1 MTKTIEELASTSI
14 SDYVLRR
21 VSIFDPGETAS
32 RVLGELKETGR
43 YEALVSS
50 GAKVG
55 LVTIRGLLDVD
66 QPARTKIERLWKTLV
81 PVESDCTFRGVAEA
95 LIRDN
100 MRAFPVVEE
109 GKPVGII
116 SQVEIVE
123 AMVDVPELKA
133 YPAKDYM
140 RSPVAT
146 LNSAEKVTQAR
157 RMMLERGISHV
168 PVVDSGRL
176 IGVVTAMD
184 IVHTFI
190 TPPSRMTTGDTTGE
204 KVTRFPGQ
212 VNGVMDDNPLVV
224 GQNASILDVVRGMR
238 DREKSACIMVEE
250 NGAVL
255 GILTPREALVI
266 LKGAE
271 PEGLPVSILGLE
283 RENFFERGVAE
294 EKVRRVV
301 ARNMR
306 IHPDINQVSIRIRRQ
321 QNSGERA
328 RYQIAA
334 RVLSPTEQFNASTE
348 GWDLLASFD
357 DLLEALDATLK
368 RAKREQPKTTRRG
381 RGRVQP
387 G

>member
-1 MTKTIEELASTSI
+1 MAKTLEELASTVI
-14 SDYVLRR
+14 SDYVTRHMS
-21 VSIFDPGETAS
+21 VFDPGDTAS
-32 RVLGELKETGR
+32 SVLGELKETGR

-50 GAKVG
+50 GTKVG
-55 LVTIRGLLDVD
+55 LVTVRDLLDVD
-66 QPARTKIERLWKTLV
+66 QSTQTKIEGLWRTLT
-81 PVESDCTFRGVAEA
+81 PIESESTFRGVAEA
-95 LIRDN
+95 LISDN
-100 MRAFPVVEE
+100 MRAFPVVEHR
-109 GKPVGII
+109 KLVGII
-116 SQVEIVE
+116 SQVEIVA

-133 YPAKDYM
+133 YPAKDYVK
-140 RSPVAT
+140 RPVAT
-146 LNSAEKVTQAR
+146 LDSGEKVAQAR

-168 PVVDSGRL
+168 PVVDSGKL

-190 TPPSRMTTGDTTGE
+190 TPGSRMAIGDKTGE
-204 KVTRFPGQ
+204 KLTRFPGQ
-212 VNGVMDDNPLVV
+212 VNGVMDDQPLAI
-224 GQNASILDVVRGMR
+224 GPNASILEAVKGMR
-238 DREKSACIMVEE
+238 DRGKSACVMVDE

-255 GILTPREALVI
+255 GILTPREVLVI

-271 PEGLPVSILGLE
+271 PEELPVSILGLE
-283 RENFFERGVAE
+283 GEGFFEKEIAE

-368 RAKREQPKTTRRG
+368 RAKREQPKTARRG
-381 RGRVQP
+381 HGRI
-387 G
+387 

>member
-1 MTKTIEELASTSI
+1 MAKTLEELASTVI
-14 SDYVLRR
+14 SDYVTRHMS
-21 VSIFDPGETAS
+21 VFDPGDTAS

-50 GAKVG
+50 GTKVG
-55 LVTIRGLLDVD
+55 LVTVRDLLDVD
-66 QPARTKIERLWKTLV
+66 QSTQTKIEGLWRTLT
-81 PVESDCTFRGVAEA
+81 PIESESTFRGVAEA
-95 LIRDN
+95 LISGN
-100 MRAFPVVEE
+100 MRAFPVVEHR
-109 GKPVGII
+109 KLVGII
-116 SQVEIVE
+116 SQVEIVA

-133 YPAKDYM
+133 YPAKDYVK
-140 RSPVAT
+140 RPVAT
-146 LNSAEKVTQAR
+146 LDSGEKVAQAR

-168 PVVDSGRL
+168 PVVDSGKL

-190 TPPSRMTTGDTTGE
+190 TPGSRMAIGDKTGE
-204 KVTRFPGQ
+204 KLTRFPGQ
-212 VNGVMDDNPLVV
+212 VNGVMDDQPLAI
-224 GQNASILDVVRGMR
+224 GPNASILEAVKGICDRG
-238 DREKSACIMVEE
+238 KSACVMVDE

-255 GILTPREALVI
+255 GILTPREVLVI

-271 PEGLPVSILGLE
+271 PEELPVSILGLE
-283 RENFFERGVAE
+283 GEGFFEKEIAE

-301 ARNMR
+301 IRNMR

-368 RAKREQPKTTRRG
+368 RAKREQPKTARRG
-381 RGRVQP
+381 RGRI
-387 G
+387 

>member
-55 LVTIRGLLDVD
+55 LVTIRDLLDVD

-140 RSPVAT
+140 RRPVAT

-204 KVTRFPGQ
+204 KVTRFSGQ
-212 VNGVMDDNPLVV
+212 VNGVMNDNPLVV

-283 RENFFERGVAE
+283 RESFFERGVAE

-306 IHPDINQVSIRIRRQ
+306 IHPDINQVSIRIRRK
-321 QNSGERA
+321 QNGGERT
-328 RYQIAA
+328 RYQIVA

>member
-1 MTKTIEELASTSI
+1 
-14 SDYVLRR
+14 
-21 VSIFDPGETAS
+21 
-32 RVLGELKETGR
+32 
-43 YEALVSS
+43 
-50 GAKVG
+50 
-55 LVTIRGLLDVD
+55 
-66 QPARTKIERLWKTLV
+66 
-81 PVESDCTFRGVAEA
+81 
-95 LIRDN
+95 
-100 MRAFPVVEE
+100 
-109 GKPVGII
+109 
-116 SQVEIVE
+116 
-123 AMVDVPELKA
+123 
-133 YPAKDYM
+133 
-140 RSPVAT
+140 
-146 LNSAEKVTQAR
+146 
-157 RMMLERGISHV
+157 
-168 PVVDSGRL
+168 VVDSGRL

-283 RENFFERGVAE
+283 REGFFERGVAE

-381 RGRVQP
+381 RGRA
-387 G
+387 

>member
-1 MTKTIEELASTSI
+1 MAKTLEELASTVI
-14 SDYVLRR
+14 SDYVTRHMS
-21 VSIFDPGETAS
+21 VFDPGDTAS
-32 RVLGELKETGR
+32 RVLGELKETDR

-50 GAKVG
+50 GTKVG
-55 LVTIRGLLDVD
+55 LVTVRDLLDVD
-66 QPARTKIERLWKTLV
+66 QSTQTKIEGLWRTLT
-81 PVESDCTFRGVAEA
+81 PIESESTFRGVAEV
-95 LIRDN
+95 LISGN
-100 MRAFPVVEE
+100 MRAFPVVEHR
-109 GKPVGII
+109 KLVGII
-116 SQVEIVE
+116 SQVEIVA

-133 YPAKDYM
+133 YPAKDYVK
-140 RSPVAT
+140 RPVAT
-146 LNSAEKVTQAR
+146 LDSGEKVTQAR

-168 PVVDSGRL
+168 PVVDSGKL

-190 TPPSRMTTGDTTGE
+190 TPGSRMAIGDKTGE
-204 KVTRFPGQ
+204 KLTRFPGQ
-212 VNGVMDDNPLVV
+212 VNGVMDDQPLAI
-224 GQNASILDVVRGMR
+224 GPNASILEAVKGMR
-238 DREKSACIMVEE
+238 DRGKSACVMVDE

-255 GILTPREALVI
+255 GILTPREVLVI

-271 PEGLPVSILGLE
+271 PEELPISILGLE
-283 RENFFERGVAE
+283 GEGFFEKGVAE

-368 RAKREQPKTTRRG
+368 RAKREQPKTARRG
-381 RGRVQP
+381 RGRI
-387 G
+387 

>member
-1 MTKTIEELASTSI
+1 MAKTLEELASTVI
-14 SDYVLRR
+14 SDYVTRR
-21 VSIFDPGETAS
+21 MSVFDPGDTAS

-50 GAKVG
+50 GTKVG
-55 LVTIRGLLDVD
+55 LVTVRDLLDVD
-66 QPARTKIERLWKTLV
+66 QSTQTKIEGLWRTLT
-81 PVESDCTFRGVAEA
+81 PIESESTFRGVAEA
-95 LIRDN
+95 LISDN
-100 MRAFPVVEE
+100 MRAFPVVEHR
-109 GKPVGII
+109 KLVGII
-116 SQVEIVE
+116 SQVEIVA

-133 YPAKDYM
+133 YPAKDYVK
-140 RSPVAT
+140 RPVAT
-146 LNSAEKVTQAR
+146 LDSGEKVAQAR

-168 PVVDSGRL
+168 PVVDSGKL

-190 TPPSRMTTGDTTGE
+190 TPGSRMAMGDKTGE
-204 KVTRFPGQ
+204 KLTRFPGQ
-212 VNGVMDDNPLVV
+212 VNGVMDDQPLAI
-224 GQNASILDVVRGMR
+224 GLNASILEAVKGMHNRG
-238 DREKSACIMVEE
+238 KSACVMVDE

-255 GILTPREALVI
+255 GILTPREVLVI

-271 PEGLPVSILGLE
+271 PEELPVSILGLE
-283 RENFFERGVAE
+283 GEGFFEKEIAE

-301 ARNMR
+301 IRNMR

-368 RAKREQPKTTRRG
+368 RAKREQPKTARRG
-381 RGRVQP
+381 HGRI
-387 G
+387 

>member
-1 MTKTIEELASTSI
+1 
-14 SDYVLRR
+14 
-21 VSIFDPGETAS
+21 
-32 RVLGELKETGR
+32 
-43 YEALVSS
+43 
-50 GAKVG
+50 
-55 LVTIRGLLDVD
+55 
-66 QPARTKIERLWKTLV
+66 
-81 PVESDCTFRGVAEA
+81 
-95 LIRDN
+95 
-100 MRAFPVVEE
+100 MRAFPVVEHR
-109 GKPVGII
+109 KLVGII
-116 SQVEIVE
+116 SQVEIVA

-133 YPAKDYM
+133 YPAKDYVK
-140 RSPVAT
+140 RPVAT
-146 LNSAEKVTQAR
+146 LDSGEKVAHAR

-190 TPPSRMTTGDTTGE
+190 TPGSRMAIGDKTGE
-204 KVTRFPGQ
+204 KLTRFPGQ
-212 VNGVMDDNPLVV
+212 VNGVMDDQPLAI
-224 GQNASILDVVRGMR
+224 GLNASIHEAVKGMHDRG
-238 DREKSACIMVEE
+238 KSACVMVDE
-250 NGAVL
+250 NGTVL
-255 GILTPREALVI
+255 GILTPREVLVI

-271 PEGLPVSILGLE
+271 PEELPVSILGLE
-283 RENFFERGVAE
+283 GEGFFEKGVAE

-368 RAKREQPKTTRRG
+368 RAKREQPKTARRG
-381 RGRVQP
+381 RGRK
-387 G
+387 

>member
-1 MTKTIEELASTSI
+1 MTKTLEELSSTVI
-14 SDYVLRR
+14 SDYVTRR
-21 VSIFDPGETAS
+21 MSVFDPGDTAF

-50 GAKVG
+50 GTKVG
-55 LVTIRGLLDVD
+55 LVTVRDLLDVD
-66 QPARTKIERLWKTLV
+66 QSTQTKIEGLWRTLT
-81 PVESDCTFRGVAEA
+81 PIESESTFRGVAEA
-95 LIRDN
+95 LISDN
-100 MRAFPVVEE
+100 MRAFPVVEHR
-109 GKPVGII
+109 KLVGII
-116 SQVEIVE
+116 SQVEIVA

-133 YPAKDYM
+133 YPAKDYVK
-140 RSPVAT
+140 RPVAT
-146 LNSAEKVTQAR
+146 LDSGEKVAQAR

-168 PVVDSGRL
+168 PVVDSGKL

-190 TPPSRMTTGDTTGE
+190 TPGSRMAMGDKTGE
-204 KVTRFPGQ
+204 KLTRFPGQ
-212 VNGVMDDNPLVV
+212 VNGVMDDQPLAI
-224 GQNASILDVVRGMR
+224 GLNASILEAVKGMR
-238 DREKSACIMVEE
+238 NRGKSACVMVDE

-255 GILTPREALVI
+255 GILTPREVLVI

-271 PEGLPVSILGLE
+271 PEELPVSILGLE
-283 RENFFERGVAE
+283 GEGFFEKEIAE

-301 ARNMR
+301 IRNMR

-368 RAKREQPKTTRRG
+368 RAKREQPKTARRG
-381 RGRVQP
+381 RGRI
-387 G
+387 

>member
-1 MTKTIEELASTSI
+1 MAKTLEELASTVI
-14 SDYVLRR
+14 SDYVMRR
-21 VSIFDPGETAS
+21 MSVFDPGDTAS

-55 LVTIRGLLDVD
+55 LVTVRDLLDVD
-66 QPARTKIERLWKTLV
+66 QSTQTKIEGLWRPLT
-81 PVESDCTFRGVAEA
+81 PIESESTFRGVAEA
-95 LIRDN
+95 LISGN
-100 MRAFPVVEE
+100 MRAFPVVEHR
-109 GKPVGII
+109 KLVGII
-116 SQVEIVE
+116 SQVEIVA

-133 YPAKDYM
+133 YPAKDYVK
-140 RSPVAT
+140 RPVAT
-146 LNSAEKVTQAR
+146 LDSGEKVAQAR

-168 PVVDSGRL
+168 PVVDSGKL

-190 TPPSRMTTGDTTGE
+190 TPGSRMAMGDKTGE
-204 KVTRFPGQ
+204 KLTRFPGQ
-212 VNGVMDDNPLVV
+212 VNGVMDDQPLAI
-224 GQNASILDVVRGMR
+224 GLNASILEAVKGMR
-238 DREKSACIMVEE
+238 NRGKSACVMVDE

-255 GILTPREALVI
+255 GILTPREVLVI

-271 PEGLPVSILGLE
+271 PEELPVSILGLE
-283 RENFFERGVAE
+283 GEGFFEKEIAE

-301 ARNMR
+301 IRNMR

-368 RAKREQPKTTRRG
+368 RAKREQPKTARRG
-381 RGRVQP
+381 RGRI
-387 G
+387 